1 MVHRIVNLVADAH
14 GAHGCLAGPDDSLAI
29 LVDEGVSRGGNPG
42 IRDFLLGAEMIY
54 NFLRHMHLILG
65 LLLFWVVMMYA
76 VSAVQMAHRIRI
88 VPVVTE
94 SDVMAT
100 PGLDARPLAQELMQ
114 KNAISGEM
122 GNVTPVSGGY
132 RFPLNRAGGAT
143 QITYDRSTGK
153 THLRASDTGFW
164 GVLNRLHH
172 FHGLHNQ
179 TGVRNLWGW
188 TVLFASLGLFALG
201 GTGIFMWFKLYKERT
216 IGLVLLGANVVVSV
230 GLLVALRM

>member
-1 MVHRIVNLVADAH
+1 MATRALKRRVMVA
-14 GAHGCLAGPDDSLAI
+14 LAI
-29 LVDEGVSRGGNPG
+29 PAAVFLTGAVYQTLSVRRESIRFPPPG
-42 IRDFLLGAEMIY
+42 RAHSGSCEAQAQLRLSWIR
-54 NFLRHMHLILG
+54 R
-65 LLLFWVVMMYA
+65 
-76 VSAVQMAHRIRI
+76 
-88 VPVVTE
+88 
-94 SDVMAT
+94 
-100 PGLDARPLAQELMQ
+100 
-114 KNAISGEM
+114 
-122 GNVTPVSGGY
+122 GY
-132 RFPLNRAGGAT
+132 RFPLNRAGGTT

-216 IGLVLLGANVVVSV
+216 IGLVLLGANLVVSV
-230 GLLVALRM
+230 GLLIALRM

>member
-1 MVHRIVNLVADAH
+1 
-14 GAHGCLAGPDDSLAI
+14 
-29 LVDEGVSRGGNPG
+29 
-42 IRDFLLGAEMIY
+42 MIFK
-54 NFLRHMHLILG
+54 FLRHMHLILG
-65 LLLFWVVMMYA
+65 LLLFWMVMMYA

-100 PGLDARPLAQELMQ
+100 PGLDARPLANELME
-114 KNAISGEM
+114 KNGISGEM

-188 TVLFASLGLFALG
+188 TVLFASLGLFVLG

-216 IGLVLLGANVVVSV
+216 IGLVLLGANLVVSV

>member
-1 MVHRIVNLVADAH
+1 
-14 GAHGCLAGPDDSLAI
+14 
-29 LVDEGVSRGGNPG
+29 
-42 IRDFLLGAEMIY
+42 
-54 NFLRHMHLILG
+54 MHLILG

-100 PGLDARPLAQELMQ
+100 PGLDARPLANELME
-114 KNAISGEM
+114 KNGISGEM

-153 THLRASDTGFW
+153 THLRASDTGF
-164 GVLNRLHH
+164 
-172 FHGLHNQ
+172 
-179 TGVRNLWGW
+179 
-188 TVLFASLGLFALG
+188 
-201 GTGIFMWFKLYKERT
+201 
-216 IGLVLLGANVVVSV
+216 
-230 GLLVALRM
+230 

>member
-1 MVHRIVNLVADAH
+1 MT
-14 GAHGCLAGPDDSLAI
+14 
-29 LVDEGVSRGGNPG
+29 
-42 IRDFLLGAEMIY
+42 Y
-54 NFLRHMHLILG
+54 KFLRHMHLILG

-100 PGLDARPLAQELMQ
+100 PGLDARPLANELMK
-114 KNAISGEM
+114 KNGISGEM

-216 IGLVLLGANVVVSV
+216 IGLVLLGANLVVSV
-230 GLLVALRM
+230 GLLIALRM